1 MDISRPLN
9 GTARLDHWPDVA
21 TGQSGQSVLLSREAE
36 NLSSYKETPSLSFPF
51 SLVVLP
57 FLFVLATPYDLLD
70 LRFLTKDGTWAMA
83 VEVQSLNH
91 QVTREFPKTNLY

>member
-1 MDISRPLN
+1 MMRTVVRRHLTPSR
-9 GTARLDHWPDVA
+9 GTARLGPWPDMT

-36 NLSSYKETPSLSFPF
+36 NLGSYKETPSLSFPF

-70 LRFLTKDGTWAMA
+70 LRFLTED
-83 VEVQSLNH
+83 
-91 QVTREFPKTNLY
+91 

>member
-36 NLSSYKETPSLSFPF
+36 NLSSYKETPSLSL
-51 SLVVLP
+51 SL
-57 FLFVLATPYDLLD
+57 FL
-70 LRFLTKDGTWAMA
+70 
-83 VEVQSLNH
+83 
-91 QVTREFPKTNLY
+91 